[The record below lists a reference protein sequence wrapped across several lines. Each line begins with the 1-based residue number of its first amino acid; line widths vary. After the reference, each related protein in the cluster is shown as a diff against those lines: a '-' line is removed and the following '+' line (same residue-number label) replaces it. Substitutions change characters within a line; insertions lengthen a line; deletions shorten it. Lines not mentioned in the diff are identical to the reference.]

1 MNYIPVNIYF
11 FYHINTFKQ
20 HNVLSVIT
28 RRRNNKHILI
38 LMALDR
44 YEKQQTTHVL
54 ASAKQNTFNW
64 SLAKVRFTFSCTVF
78 SQLDGKPVNIIL
90 CQTKVIHSFGL
101 LQQKQINLQKSVSF
115 LEMSSLHQDQ
125 ASKELSYHSSSLVG
139 IL

>member
-54 ASAKQNTFNW
+54 AYENKTP
-64 SLAKVRFTFSCTVF
+64 LI
-78 SQLDGKPVNIIL
+78 GP
-90 CQTKVIHSFGL
+90 
-101 LQQKQINLQKSVSF
+101 
-115 LEMSSLHQDQ
+115 
-125 ASKELSYHSSSLVG
+125 
-139 IL
+139 